1 MKRIETGIEGLC
13 VIEPKVFGDS
23 RGFFMETYNEKMFKQ
38 LGLPTYWAQ
47 DNLSRSSKGVLRGLH
62 FQEPNP
68 QGKLVRV
75 VTGAVWDVALDIR
88 PGSPTYG
95 KYYGLELSADNKTA
109 FYVPPGFAH
118 GFAVL
123 TDVADFAYKCTALYS
138 PPDEKGI
145 RWDDPE
151 LRIPWP
157 VKDPLL
163 SPKDAKWP
171 TLKEWTAKK

>member
-1 MKRIETGIEGLC
+1 MKRVETGIEGLC

-23 RGFFMETYNEKMFKQ
+23 RGFFMETYNERVFKE
-38 LGLPTYWAQ
+38 LGLPTNWAQ
-47 DNLSRSSKGVLRGLH
+47 DNLSRSTKGVVRGLH

-68 QGKLVRV
+68 QGKFVRV

-88 PGSPTYG
+88 KGSPTFG
-95 KYYGLELSADNKTA
+95 KYYGLELSAENKVA

-118 GFAVL
+118 GFCVL

-145 RWDDPE
+145 RWDDPD
-151 LRIPWP
+151 LNIPWP
-157 VKDPLL
+157 VKDPVL

-171 TLKEWTAKK
+171 TLKEWSSK